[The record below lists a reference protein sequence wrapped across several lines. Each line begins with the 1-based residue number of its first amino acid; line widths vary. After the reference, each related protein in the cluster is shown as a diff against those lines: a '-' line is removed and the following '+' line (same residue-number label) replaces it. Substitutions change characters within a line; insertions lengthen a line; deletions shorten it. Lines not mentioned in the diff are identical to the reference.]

1 MFDQMDV
8 REKFLSD
15 PPVVT
20 LAGVIQEPY
29 NLAIAT
35 ARTCYSGKGIVT
47 REDVT
52 KDEKAIALRDKIG
65 SSTLAAGHLTTRQHA
80 QFVFAL
86 DRVSRHFIWSFLH
99 SHPFYN
105 SEQVS
110 QRYVKV
116 SRGNYTI
123 PPLSE
128 RHAKK
133 YVETVDFAMDRYTQ
147 LIELLMPD
155 IRNRFFKLF
164 PARAKNGVNYDSPL
178 KKRAYE
184 VARYVLPVAT
194 HAYLYH
200 SVSGL
205 TLLRYR
211 RLCRIFDTSF
221 EQAYVVDRMIEEVLK
236 VDPDFAKDL
245 KDPMPLEETPEY
257 AFFQSQHLNGNRS
270 AETKRFLQEFDGS
283 IEGHVSKLVDYKQ
296 NAESVLAQSVRATLG
311 ATQDRLSDDDAI
323 ALVMNPEK
331 NRYFGDTL
339 NLTTLSKI
347 SRAMA
352 HPHYTFRKKISH
364 TADSQDQ
371 RHRMTPASRPI
382 LWAHYSGEPDYIEP
396 MLVRENKKVREVYA
410 DTMTVLF
417 RTINDLIDGGV
428 EPEFALYLLPNA
440 FPIRFEESGD
450 LLNLHHKWKARS
462 CYTAQEE
469 IFFATVDELKQVH
482 AIHPR
487 IAEHIL
493 APCYLRKLSGEKPYC
508 PEGDRYCGVPV
519 WKQRIEDYSRIL

>member
-1 MFDQMDV
+1 MNERAF
-8 REKFLSD
+8 RSE

-20 LAGVIQEPY
+20 LAGVITEPY

-35 ARTCYSGKGIVT
+35 ARTCYSSKGIVT

-52 KDEKAIALRDKIG
+52 KDEKALALRDKIG

-99 SHPFYN
+99 SHPYYN

-116 SRGNYTI
+116 ARGHYHI
-123 PPLSE
+123 PALPE
-128 RHAKK
+128 KQAGK
-133 YVETVDFAMDRYTQ
+133 YIATFDLAMDRYAQ

-155 IRNRFFKLF
+155 IQRRFFDLF
-164 PARAKNGVNYDSPL
+164 PARAKNGVKYDNTL

-184 VARYVLPVAT
+184 IARYVLPVAT

-200 SVSGL
+200 SISGL
-205 TLLRYR
+205 TLIRYR
-211 RLCRIFDTSF
+211 RLCRIFDTPA
-221 EQAYVVDRMIEEVLK
+221 EQTYVVDRMIEEVLK
-236 VDPDFAKDL
+236 VDPNFEKDL
-245 KDPMPLEETPEY
+245 KDPMPLEDTPEY
-257 AFFQSQHLNGNRS
+257 AFFESRHLNGNRAS
-270 AETKRFLQEFDGS
+270 AAKAFAAEFDAS
-283 IEGHVSKLVDYKQ
+283 LEGHVSKLVDYKQ
-296 NAESVLAQSVRATLG
+296 NAEAVFAQSVRSTLG
-311 ATQDRLSDDDAI
+311 ATRDALSDADAI
-323 ALVMNPEK
+323 DLVMNPEK

-339 NLTTLSKI
+339 NVTTLSKLT
-347 SRAMA
+347 RAMV

-371 RHRMTPASRPI
+371 RHRMTPGSRPI
-382 LWAHYSGEPDYIEP
+382 LWAHYSGEPDFIEP
-396 MLVRENKKVREVYA
+396 MLVKENAQVREIFA
-410 DTMTVLF
+410 DSMRKLF
-417 RTINDLIDGGV
+417 GTINELLNDGV
-428 EPEFALYLLPNA
+428 TPENALYLLPNA

-450 LLNLHHKWKARS
+450 LLNQHHKWKARS

-469 IFFATVDELKQVH
+469 IFFATIDELKQVNE
-482 AIHPR
+482 IHPR
-487 IAEHIL
+487 IARHIL

-519 WKQRIEDYSRIL
+519 WKKGIEGYGRTL

>member
-1 MFDQMDV
+1 MAVKQ
-8 REKFLSD
+8 EFLSA

-52 KDEKAIALRDKIG
+52 KDEKALALRDKIG

-86 DRVSRHFIWSFLH
+86 DKVSRQFIWSFLH

-116 SRGNYTI
+116 SQGNYTI

-128 RHAKK
+128 KHAKK
-133 YVETVDFAMDRYTQ
+133 YVATFDFAMDRYMQ

-155 IRNRFFKLF
+155 IQRRFFKLF
-164 PARAKNGVNYDSPL
+164 PARAKNGVNYGASL

-184 VARYVLPVAT
+184 IARYVLPVAT

-200 SVSGL
+200 SVSAL
-205 TLLRYR
+205 TLIRYR
-211 RLCRIFDTSF
+211 RLCRMFDTSF
-221 EQAYVVDRMIEEVLK
+221 EQTYVVNRMIEEVLK
-236 VDPDFAKDL
+236 VDPDLEKDL
-245 KDPMPLEETPEY
+245 KDPMPLEDTPEF
-257 AFFQSQHLNGNRS
+257 AFFRSQPGNGDHG
-270 AETKRFLQEFDGS
+270 AQAKEFLDEFDRS
-283 IEGHVSKLVDYKQ
+283 LEGHVSKLVDYKQ
-296 NAESVLAQSVRATLG
+296 NAEPVLAQSVRATLG
-311 ATQDRLSDDDAI
+311 MTKERLSDDDAI
-323 ALVMNPEK
+323 SLVMNPEK

-339 NLTTLSKI
+339 NLTTLSKLA
-347 SRAMA
+347 RVMV

-371 RHRMTPASRPI
+371 RHRMTPGSRPI
-382 LWAHYSGEPDYIEP
+382 LWAHYAGIPDYIEP
-396 MLVRENKKVREVYA
+396 MLVRENERVREVYA
-410 DTMTVLF
+410 DTMKTVFGAL
-417 RTINDLIDGGV
+417 NELLDDGV

-469 IFFATVDELKQVH
+469 IFFATIDELKQVH
-482 AIHPR
+482 EIHPR

-493 APCYLRKLSGEKPYC
+493 APCYLRKMAGETPYC

-519 WKQRIEDYSRIL
+519 WKMGIEEYSRII